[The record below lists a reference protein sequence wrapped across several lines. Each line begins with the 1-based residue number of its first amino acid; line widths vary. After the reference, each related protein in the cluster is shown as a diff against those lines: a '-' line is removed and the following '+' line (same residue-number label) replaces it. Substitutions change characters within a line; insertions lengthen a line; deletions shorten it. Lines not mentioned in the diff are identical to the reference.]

1 MSAGRNRGIGFALAA
16 LTPVLLIYVTVRV
29 WPIAETLRLSLHN
42 WNMISRRKP
51 FIGLANFEELFGD
64 PLFLESLRNTTII
77 AAAVLIVT
85 IPAALALSALI
96 VHRYGS
102 RLAGVYET
110 AIFIPHVVS
119 LVPAALAWKWVFDAR
134 LGPLNWFIGLI
145 GMPAQSWLFDPVLSV
160 ICVIVLCSWQALGY
174 AVLILI
180 VGMRNISP
188 SLYEAARLD
197 GAGPWQMFRFITIP
211 QLKPVLLYV
220 SVVTLISSFNIYA
233 QAFVLASDS
242 QGAPGKL
249 VRVLVLDMLENSF
262 RNYRVGYA
270 AAEAVVLLA
279 IVLLLTG
286 AQFRLFR
293 DRSRAA

>member
-1 MSAGRNRGIGFALAA
+1 MTIRGRSIGFALAA

-29 WPIAETLRLSLHN
+29 YPIIETLRLSLHN

-51 FIGLANFEELFGD
+51 FIGFANFEELAGD

-77 AAAVLIVT
+77 ATAVLVIT
-85 IPAALALSALI
+85 IPAALALAALI

-102 RLAGVYET
+102 RLAGFHET

-134 LGPLNWFIGLI
+134 LGPLNWFIGLF
-145 GMPAQSWLFDPVLSV
+145 GLPAQPWLFDPALAIV
-160 ICVIVLCSWQALGY
+160 CVIVLCAWQALGY

-180 VGMRNISP
+180 VGMRNISA
-188 SLYEAARLD
+188 SLYEAGRLD
-197 GAGPWQMFRFITIP
+197 GASAWQLFRFITVP
-211 QLKPVLLYV
+211 QLRPVLLYV

-242 QGAPGKL
+242 QGAPGRL

-270 AAEAVVLLA
+270 AAEAVVLLV
-279 IVLLLTG
+279 IVLALTG
-286 AQFRLFR
+286 VQFRFFR
-293 DRSRAA
+293 DRSKAA